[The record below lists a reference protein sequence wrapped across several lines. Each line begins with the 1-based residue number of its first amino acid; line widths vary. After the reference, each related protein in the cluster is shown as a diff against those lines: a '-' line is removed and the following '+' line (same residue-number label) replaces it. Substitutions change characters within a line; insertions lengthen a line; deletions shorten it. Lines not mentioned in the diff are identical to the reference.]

1 MKKNIFIAILILIIF
16 ILLYKILH
24 PSVVTQRK
32 IPSANISSE
41 LKNDNADTQKTQDE
55 NLSTESPLKPE
66 FRINNDSSY
75 QSGGNVKFSDV
86 KYKHDNK
93 NNQNSEISYNSVN
106 ANSGG
111 YTNVY
116 VKDYSAQNDFNNKH
130 QNRVKS
136 EQSQAKTMQKSLSMC
151 SPYKETLTT
160 EYMGMSMTYT
170 IDILGWV
177 NNKCVLNF
185 ESHINGTGNSFS
197 DMYDVPADSAQVFG
211 FAPKVRCEFTKKQ
224 LLYVGDN
231 ILEENN
237 RNRNMLKNPDQI
249 EFPDLSEMSFSDL
262 KLLQIILND
271 RACKVIN
278 ADDFIQI
285 FEGLFQF

>member
-16 ILLYKILH
+16 ILLYKIFH
-24 PSVVTQRK
+24 PAVVTQRK
-32 IPSANISSE
+32 IPLNSVSSE
-41 LKNDNADTQKTQDE
+41 LNTDTNNTLNYGE
-55 NLSTESPLKPE
+55 NNHTVESPLKPE
-66 FRINNDSSY
+66 FRINNDYPHRRVSD
-75 QSGGNVKFSDV
+75 NELPDV
-86 KYKHDNK
+86 KYQQENNNYQDSDAFYKSVSPNSGVYSDNYVNQNGFNK
-93 NNQNSEISYNSVN
+93 NN
-106 ANSGG
+106 
-111 YTNVY
+111 
-116 VKDYSAQNDFNNKH
+116 D
-130 QNRVKS
+130 NRAKS
-136 EQSQAKTMQKSLSMC
+136 EQLKSNNMQKSLSMC

-211 FAPKVRCEFTKKQ
+211 FAPKVRCEFTKQQ